1 MGWGTKGVGYFED
14 SDDGRRDAR
23 LTARVGTGIHKRVSE
38 RALRA
43 VCPRCLSLC
52 LYTHVCV
59 FRARGSTGGRPKCGI
74 GCHPS
79 GRRPKGGMGFEPPE
93 SMGLRTP

>member
-43 VCPRCLSLC
+43 VCPRCLSALSV
-52 LYTHVCV
+52 LVSIHTRMCV
-59 FRARGSTGGRPKCGI
+59 
-74 GCHPS
+74 
-79 GRRPKGGMGFEPPE
+79 
-93 SMGLRTP
+93 